1 MMTGMAASIWLAIE
15 LGGMRVNSATTLSEL
30 LIFIVGLLLLTGLTA
45 VLLHWNR
52 RGRLDPFV

>member
-1 MMTGMAASIWLAIE
+1 MAASIWLAIE